1 MFTMLQ
7 LHPCYF
13 INIFKYGN
21 LSKKNFVD
29 LVMDTFGDISN
40 DKRKYRILINLLIQ
54 ILRIELHSLTS
65 KKLIFT

>member
-13 INIFKYGN
+13 INIFKHGG

-54 ILRIELHSLTS
+54 ILRLELNSLTS